1 MDFSTREAIIVNLP
15 QRIGDVLTRPYPW
28 QLGNTSQQLGLL
40 GTIFA
45 FTCFWLLAVEL
56 WRARGHI
63 MEQGG
68 AAGLRRLLPPDRVLA
83 LGRQRRDG
91 VPLPDARR
99 RPGDLPAGRAQG
111 AADPAGAG
119 AGAGP
124 GSRQGA
130 ARPSRASPAPR
141 RTDLAVGE
149 LP

>member
-15 QRIGDVLTRPYPW
+15 KRIVDVPTRPYPW

-45 FTCFWLLAVEL
+45 FTCFWLLALEL

-63 MEQGG
+63 MDR
-68 AAGLRRLLPPDRVLA
+68 AGPLVYVGFFTADRVLA
-83 LGRQRRDG
+83 LRRQRRDG
-91 VPLPDARR
+91 VPVSDAHRG
-99 RPGDLPAGRAQG
+99 PGDLPADRAQG
-111 AADPAGAG
+111 AASAPGAR

-130 ARPSRASPAPR
+130 RAPTPS
-141 RTDLAVGE
+141 LAGA
-149 LP
+149 